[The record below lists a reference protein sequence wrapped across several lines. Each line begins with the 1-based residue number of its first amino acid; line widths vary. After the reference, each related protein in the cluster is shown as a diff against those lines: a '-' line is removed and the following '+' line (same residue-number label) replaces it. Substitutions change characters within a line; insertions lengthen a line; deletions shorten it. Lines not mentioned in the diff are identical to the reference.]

1 MSQPRPSRGAYVAF
15 GALWFMRL
23 GILGMLAVILAVLWQ
38 RYHLSDDQ
46 QELARY
52 VETEV
57 PVLLRA
63 EQPVLQRVADLLD
76 GDFQPN
82 EPLRRGLQEDLMPQL
97 IRLRKAAQA
106 PRTAAKTRAVQVLAD
121 EYLATVER
129 LIEVA
134 RTALD
139 WIDQSGSPA
148 GSPAPSPAPP
158 STDLGAQP
166 AAKKPLDSAQRS
178 GARSIDRHAVKLAL
192 HGAAT
197 ARADWQEHVAMTARA
212 QGLAIKTGR

>member
-52 VETEV
+52 VEVEV

-76 GDFQPN
+76 GDFQPMSDQRASAIRFAA
-82 EPLRRGLQEDLMPQL
+82 ER
-97 IRLRKAAQA
+97 RLRENMALLQVAQNAADIGVWSWEIDSGKLDWDERLMAWYEVPEAVRASGLFYAFWTQRVHPDDAARLACYDAAAGRAA
-106 PRTAAKTRAVQVLAD
+106 PTRA
-121 EYLATVER
+121 
-129 LIEVA
+129 
-134 RTALD
+134 
-139 WIDQSGSPA
+139 
-148 GSPAPSPAPP
+148 APP
-158 STDLGAQP
+158 VP
-166 AAKKPLDSAQRS
+166 AAAVSAP
-178 GARSIDRHAVKLAL
+178 AV
-192 HGAAT
+192 
-197 ARADWQEHVAMTARA
+197 
-212 QGLAIKTGR
+212 

>member
-52 VETEV
+52 VEVEV

-63 EQPVLQRVADLLD
+63 EQPVLQRVAELLD

-82 EPLRRGLQEDLMPQL
+82 EPLRRALQDDLMPQL

-106 PRTAAKTRAVQVLAD
+106 PRTAAKTRAVIVVEHDMEFVRRLDCKVTVLHEGSVLAEGTLD
-121 EYLATVER
+121 HVTSNQQVIDVYL
-129 LIEVA
+129 
-134 RTALD
+134 
-139 WIDQSGSPA
+139 
-148 GSPAPSPAPP
+148 
-158 STDLGAQP
+158 
-166 AAKKPLDSAQRS
+166 
-178 GARSIDRHAVKLAL
+178 
-192 HGAAT
+192 
-197 ARADWQEHVAMTARA
+197 
-212 QGLAIKTGR
+212 GR

>member
-52 VETEV
+52 IETEV

-76 GDFQPN
+76 GDFQPD
-82 EPLRRGLQEDLMPQL
+82 EALRRGLQDDLMPQL

-139 WIDQSGSPA
+139 WIDQSQ
-148 GSPAPSPAPP
+148 APP
-158 STDLGAQP
+158 PADLGAQP